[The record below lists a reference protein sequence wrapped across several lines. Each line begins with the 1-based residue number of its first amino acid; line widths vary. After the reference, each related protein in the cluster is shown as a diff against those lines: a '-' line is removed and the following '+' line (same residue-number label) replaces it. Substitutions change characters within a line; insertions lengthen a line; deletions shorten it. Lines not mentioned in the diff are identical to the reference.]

1 MQSIRKWR
9 RVRLPQSD
17 PGGVS
22 TPEPGAGTD
31 SLKSPEPDNPLLG
44 GWSATR
50 WQYTNSGGRSLDVVC
65 DLGGSVS
72 LSLSATAFI
81 LAYDLAGRPGPGV
94 SGTFRVRGDELLLA
108 PHGAAGPESVRF
120 QQSGPT
126 LSLYSNASG
135 WDFDGDGK
143 DEAAEFVAVLVRL

>member
-1 MQSIRKWR
+1 M
-9 RVRLPQSD
+9 
-17 PGGVS
+17 
-22 TPEPGAGTD
+22 
-31 SLKSPEPDNPLLG
+31 DNPLFG

-50 WQYTNSGGRSLDVVC
+50 WQYTDSSGRSLDVVC

-94 SGTFRVRGDELLLA
+94 SGTFRVRGDELILA
-108 PHGAAGPESVRF
+108 PHGAQDSQSVRF
-120 QQSGPT
+120 QQSGRT
-126 LSLYSNASG
+126 LSLHSHASS
-135 WDFDGDGK
+135 WDFDGDGN